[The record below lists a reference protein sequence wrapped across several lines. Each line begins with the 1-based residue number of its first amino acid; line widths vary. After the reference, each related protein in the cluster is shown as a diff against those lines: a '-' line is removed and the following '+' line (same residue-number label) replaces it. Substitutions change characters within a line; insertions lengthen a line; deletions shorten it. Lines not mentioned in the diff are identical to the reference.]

1 MSVWH
6 YSTGMPYRP
15 GLHMGLT
22 VLFGLGVV
30 ELEGA
35 DTCTCHQ
42 QEGDVLDVLNVL
54 LVRVLDGVNVNIVFP
69 TTESQSDVR

>member
-35 DTCTCHQ
+35 DTRAGHEE
-42 QEGDVLDVLNVL
+42 EGDVLEVLDVLL
-54 LVRVLDGVNVNIVFP
+54 FCELKRKSIF
-69 TTESQSDVR
+69 